1 VPQRKIPQ
9 WTLHQPA
16 GLALGLTVCLLTAAA
31 VIVAA
36 NSTRIPPASTRRA
49 PARAPE

>member
-9 WTLHQPA
+9 WTIHEPA

-31 VIVAA
+31 VILAA
-36 NSTRIPPASTRRA
+36 TSRREKSA
-49 PARAPE
+49 ATN